1 MRKSILYLFIILILI
16 LQLINQLYLQI
27 PMILFAVLFV
37 FIFLLSDK
45 KQIIGVFL
53 YLILISSG
61 NLLYIVNV
69 LFVFTLI
76 IKFRK
81 NLIVSRSVILL
92 LLIILIETVH
102 VIVNNNLGINESII
116 KLLGFSICLIPFGII
131 KSFSNYIDIKQ
142 TFYLFV
148 LGFISF
154 TLITINIYMV
164 DYNLTNYFTEIKR
177 FGFMPNK
184 TDSDT
189 NAILINP
196 NTIGKYAALIVSS
209 FLILYSC
216 KKIKINFLN
225 FLMLFYV
232 ILIGFLTLSRAFL
245 LVTIFILLFYIISNL
260 SKKSIVTN
268 MLLFLFLIIG
278 FLIILANS
286 NLRSSVYNRIFETDD
301 ISGSRILIYNQ
312 YIEVIKEHT
321 SIFLFGTGMQD
332 YLFKF
337 TKYNNEIYQAAH
349 NLFLEIISI
358 WGILGLIILA
368 TYTLMLITES
378 NFIKIKSKQRQLL
391 IILPLLTIIISAQFG
406 QYFISYYH
414 TFSVTIFSLLFMFN
428 DEVADK

>member
-260 SKKSIVTN
+260 SKKKYSDKYVVIPFFN
-268 MLLFLFLIIG
+268 
-278 FLIILANS
+278 
-286 NLRSSVYNRIFETDD
+286 NRIFDN
-301 ISGSRILIYNQ
+301 SC
-312 YIEVIKEHT
+312 K
-321 SIFLFGTGMQD
+321 
-332 YLFKF
+332 
-337 TKYNNEIYQAAH
+337 
-349 NLFLEIISI
+349 
-358 WGILGLIILA
+358 
-368 TYTLMLITES
+368 
-378 NFIKIKSKQRQLL
+378 
-391 IILPLLTIIISAQFG
+391 
-406 QYFISYYH
+406 
-414 TFSVTIFSLLFMFN
+414 
-428 DEVADK
+428 